1 MHKEYYVLK
10 MYMKLVLFSTI
21 VIGAMTILNYKMYGE
36 GVGLKLNLNRMGLFL
51 ILFFECLAILL
62 SYPVFLKTKD
72 THTFIGDRYN
82 RVKFSI
88 NKKAIHPFIFII
100 LVVQIIFSV
109 KTGNGVEGH
118 K

>member
-51 ILFFECLAILL
+51 ILFF
-62 SYPVFLKTKD
+62 
-72 THTFIGDRYN
+72 
-82 RVKFSI
+82 
-88 NKKAIHPFIFII
+88 
-100 LVVQIIFSV
+100 
-109 KTGNGVEGH
+109 
-118 K
+118 